1 LLPTSHADKKST
13 EWRRQWEKPPTSNLR
28 IGVLN
33 RSIPSAV
40 SNTGASASVIKP
52 SDPSIPTGIQ
62 SNTSFGG
69 AFGDIAMAT
78 TINKLHHQL
87 REPAR
92 SVHIGPKVKDS
103 LFSTSKCVEADYV
116 AIYDKK
122 EVNYYDAKTT
132 QINVSNEAVLTGW
145 RCSKT
150 RLWRVPLVEHPTN
163 VNPPN
168 KVRKSKQPVQRT
180 NNESNPGTCT
190 PTAGTINRSTMPDG
204 THQQRL

>member
-1 LLPTSHADKKST
+1 
-13 EWRRQWEKPPTSNLR
+13 
-28 IGVLN
+28 
-33 RSIPSAV
+33 
-40 SNTGASASVIKP
+40 
-52 SDPSIPTGIQ
+52 
-62 SNTSFGG
+62 
-69 AFGDIAMAT
+69 MAT

-87 REPAR
+87 REPAQ
-92 SVHIGPKVKDS
+92 S
-103 LFSTSKCVEADYV
+103 VEADYI
-116 AIYDKK
+116 AIYNKK

-204 THQQRL
+204 THQQHL